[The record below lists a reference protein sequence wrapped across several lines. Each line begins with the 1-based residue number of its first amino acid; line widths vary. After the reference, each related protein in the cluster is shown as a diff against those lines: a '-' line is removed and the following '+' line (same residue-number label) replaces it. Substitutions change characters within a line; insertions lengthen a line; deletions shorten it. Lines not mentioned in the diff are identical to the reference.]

1 MIKVLV
7 VGDQSILLQG
17 VKQVLDDTADIV
29 PVLESR
35 MGLAALEK
43 IHLHSLVDALVVV
56 VDQDNVEIEPMLT
69 RIHALRAR
77 MPILVLGGPEA
88 GLPHWDGGC
97 ICLPKNSSAEQLVAE
112 IRSTVRYA
120 AYEDH
125 RPHEV
130 TMQGARTIDE
140 RRGVHAED

>member
-17 VKQVLDDTADIV
+17 VKQVLDDSADIV

-35 MGLAALEK
+35 MGLVALEK
-43 IHLHSLVDALVVV
+43 IHLHSLVDAMVVV
-56 VDQDNVEIEPMLT
+56 VDQESLDIEPMLT

-88 GLPHWDGGC
+88 GLPHWGGC
-97 ICLPKNSSAEQLVAE
+97 VWLPKNSSPEQLVAE

-120 AYEDH
+120 TYEDH